1 MARVESA
8 HPERTRSIPSQTS
21 CLRYWDLSS
30 QIRLADAIALWC
42 NVDPAQLASLGFD
55 TQCMSAKRAALVTSL
70 REGRLEYED
79 LGIVT
84 ARGQV
89 FKGAPLDELVAKD
102 RLLIDKASLRR
113 WFEQL
118 PFEDRP
124 AFLFDEA
131 RQAVLP
137 DGSEAAEMNSLKA
150 IALMAHLLAKSA
162 SKYQVGNRP
171 NASAI
176 SEAVIQAA
184 EELMP
189 SDTRG
194 LLSFNK
200 KLGEALKLFGP
211 EINRHRT

>member
-1 MARVESA
+1 M
-8 HPERTRSIPSQTS
+8 PNPNN
-21 CLRYWDLSS
+21 CLRYWDLADH
-30 QIRLADAIALWC
+30 IRIDDAIALWC
-42 NVDPAQLASLGFD
+42 GVEPTELASLNFE
-55 TQCMSAKRAALVTSL
+55 TQCMSAKRAALVTAL
-70 REGRLEYED
+70 RAEHLDYED

-84 ARGQV
+84 SRGQV
-89 FKGAPLDELVAKD
+89 FKGAPIDELLEKD
-102 RLLIDKASLRR
+102 RLVIKKASLRR

-124 AFLFDEA
+124 TFLFDEA